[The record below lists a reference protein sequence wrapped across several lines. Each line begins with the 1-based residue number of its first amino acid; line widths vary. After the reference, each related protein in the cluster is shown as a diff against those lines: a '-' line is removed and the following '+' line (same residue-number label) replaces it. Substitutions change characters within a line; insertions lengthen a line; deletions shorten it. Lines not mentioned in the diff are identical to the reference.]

1 MQLVATD
8 LDGTIVAADGTVS
21 ARTVAALRA
30 CERAGIPVV
39 IVTGRPPRWLPSV
52 LSATGLGGL
61 AICANGAVVY
71 DCATQRI
78 ATASTIPLPV
88 VEQVVGRLRAEL
100 SGMIVALE
108 TTAGF
113 VREPGYHATFHDL
126 EQRPRLTF
134 EQMLAAEPAVVKILI
149 RADGFGDDLVERARR
164 SAGELI
170 EATHSNARDN
180 LLELG
185 PAGVSKAV
193 TLAKL
198 CADRAIAAESVV
210 AFGDQPND
218 VPMLRWAGLGY
229 AMADGHPEAIAAAD
243 AIAPPCTDDG
253 VAQVLEARL
262 GGRG

>member
-108 TTAGF
+108 TTVGF
-113 VREPGYHATFHDL
+113 VR
-126 EQRPRLTF
+126 
-134 EQMLAAEPAVVKILI
+134 
-149 RADGFGDDLVERARR
+149 
-164 SAGELI
+164 
-170 EATHSNARDN
+170 
-180 LLELG
+180 
-185 PAGVSKAV
+185 
-193 TLAKL
+193 
-198 CADRAIAAESVV
+198 
-210 AFGDQPND
+210 
-218 VPMLRWAGLGY
+218 
-229 AMADGHPEAIAAAD
+229 
-243 AIAPPCTDDG
+243 
-253 VAQVLEARL
+253 
-262 GGRG
+262 